1 MYKGGATTGSLT
13 KPNGINVTSSAYG
26 KVPKLPYGLVQI
38 APDLVWYNDWQSSG
52 HPSNANLSQVLG
64 ASGKKKTSKKSGI
77 KYYSAA
83 VDLLLGHAPIRGV
96 LSAWYNNLK
105 LAVNISSASGFV
117 SSGAFTFTPSGGA
130 SEVVV
135 SATVSSP
142 PYQVTEPN
150 FVADR
155 RVRDATLGD
164 NFYLTRSDPGLPPG
178 PNQYTVTSGGLYTFN
193 SSQSGHSLRIT
204 YFQTVAGVAA
214 TLAGILAV
222 VLHED
227 FTQTFNDYGG
237 PGSVTI
243 FGTWHRPLWNASF
256 AVPGRIDSGAFRAR
270 DPYTWWWD
278 NVNPTVHFPLAL
290 NGKPVTV
297 YYGTP
302 VIFKSDGTFFSNSF
316 TPLALLNLEF
326 EQEFASGAEYG
337 SHTDQQIQQDWCA
350 GVGSTRF
357 DLSIANAMPNLNLE
371 TIGAFTQWPN
381 GDADVADVIADIVAS
396 GPVKA

>member
-1 MYKGGATTGSLT
+1 MFKGGTNTGALT
-13 KPNGINVTSSAYG
+13 KPNGMSISSSAYG
-26 KVPKLPYGLVQI
+26 KAVKLPYGLVQVS
-38 APDLVWYNDWQSSG
+38 PDLVWYNDWQSSD
-52 HPSNANLSQVLG
+52 HPSNTNLQTLLG
-64 ASGKKKTSKKSGI
+64 SSGKKKTTKKSGI

-105 LAVNISSASGFV
+105 LAVRISSASGLV
-117 SSGAFTFTPSGGA
+117 SGGAFTFTPSGGA

-135 SATVSSP
+135 DAFPTGPSFQFTAS
-142 PYQVTEPN
+142 N

-164 NFYLTRSDPGLPPG
+164 NFYLTRSDPTLPPG
-178 PNQYTVTSGGLYTFN
+178 PNQYTVDSTGLYTFN
-193 SSQSGHSLRIT
+193 ATQGGHHLRVT
-204 YFQTVAGVAA
+204 YFQTVAGAAA

-227 FTQTFNDYGG
+227 FAVTFNDYGG
-237 PGSVTI
+237 PGSITE
-243 FGTWHRPLWNASF
+243 FGTWHRPLWNESF
-256 AVPGRIDSGAFRAR
+256 PVPGRIDAGAYTAR
-270 DPYTWWWD
+270 RPYSWNWD
-278 NVNPTVHFPLAL
+278 GVNPTVHIPAAL

-302 VIFKSDGTFFSNSF
+302 VIFKSDGTFFTNSL
-316 TPLALLNLEF
+316 TPLAVLNLEF

-337 SHTDQQIQQDWCA
+337 AHTDQQIQQDWVS

-357 DLSIANAMPNLNLE
+357 DLSMANAMPNLNLE

-381 GDADVADVIADIVAS
+381 GDADVADVIADIIAS
-396 GPVKA
+396 GPVLP